1 MEMNEAVAIAKKEAN
16 CVFKDEHLLN
26 LSLEEA
32 VHEGSEPQGQWL
44 VTLSFG
50 RHIKDG
56 TIGGTLTNMSGG
68 RITFKTFVVRESD
81 KKVISVKSRTSS

>member
-1 MEMNEAVAIAKKEAN
+1 MEMKEAVAIAKGAAN
-16 CVFKDEHLLN
+16 CVFEDEHLLN

-32 VHEGSEPQGQWL
+32 VYDGTQDHWL

-56 TIGGTLTNMSGG
+56 TLGATLANISGG
-68 RITFKTFVVRESD
+68 RITFKTFAVRESD
-81 KKVISVKSRTSS
+81 KKVISVKSKQSS